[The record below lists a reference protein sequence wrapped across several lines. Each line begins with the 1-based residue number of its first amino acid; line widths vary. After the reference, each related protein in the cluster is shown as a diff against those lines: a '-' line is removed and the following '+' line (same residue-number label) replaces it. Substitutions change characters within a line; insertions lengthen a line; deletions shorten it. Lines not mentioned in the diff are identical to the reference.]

1 MRSKKNM
8 IKRLVSLLLCS
19 AICVVAA
26 AAADNWQYSKW
37 TATVTGVSN
46 IKYHGRTAIT
56 ASKGLVRST
65 ATILSTNTSAL
76 PAGYVKAKAELYRGP
91 ALASYGG
98 PVSNSASST
107 GVTASTGQA
116 SGAGTYTAQGTTY
129 YATSSNRDMETL
141 ELESVDYKTLVRARR
156 KEFNQRTKRDSY
168 EFCWRNLR
176 GSNGCKVSES
186 RCRSHFCRWKKWSRG
201 LH

>member
-26 AAADNWQYSKW
+26 AAADNWQYSK
-37 TATVTGVSN
+37 
-46 IKYHGRTAIT
+46 
-56 ASKGLVRST
+56 
-65 ATILSTNTSAL
+65 
-76 PAGYVKAKAELYRGP
+76 
-91 ALASYGG
+91 
-98 PVSNSASST
+98 SST

-141 ELESVDYKTLVRARR
+141 ELESVDYKTLVRANGGKNLTSEQ
-156 KEFNQRTKRDSY
+156 KEIHTNSAGETYGEAMVVKYLKADVDLISAVGKNGVEGYIKTSDLPHNIPDYVPYDHEIPVYENDGVTVIDSFFISSGY
-168 EFCWRNLR
+168 AN
-176 GSNGCKVSES
+176 
-186 RCRSHFCRWKKWSRG
+186 
-201 LH
+201 